1 MSYGNSFLCSILLAL
16 ALCVL
21 GTQDVAR
28 ACGGF
33 FCTTAPMDQVGERI
47 LFIADK
53 GVVTTHVQIQ
63 YNGDASDFA
72 WILPLP
78 SPPELQVSHN
88 EVFRQLQFATQP
100 AFWLNWQENEEC
112 EFFFPPVL
120 ATVESARDDAA
131 VEVVSEQRVGPYQ
144 TAVITADDSEA
155 VADWLQAN
163 GYNLDGLGL
172 ELLQPYVEDGYYFLA
187 LSR

>member
-1 MSYGNSFLCSILLAL
+1 MNYRNSFLCSILLAL

-72 WILPLP
+72 CCPLHP
-78 SPPELQVSHN
+78 SCRSATTRSSASSSSPPSRLSGSTGRRTRSANSFSRPSSPPSSRPGMMLQWKSS
-88 EVFRQLQFATQP
+88 
-100 AFWLNWQENEEC
+100 LN
-112 EFFFPPVL
+112 
-120 ATVESARDDAA
+120 S
-131 VEVVSEQRVGPYQ
+131 G
-144 TAVITADDSEA
+144 
-155 VADWLQAN
+155 
-163 GYNLDGLGL
+163 
-172 ELLQPYVEDGYYFLA
+172 
-187 LSR
+187 